1 MDRVKHSP
9 RTAGWISGSLA
20 LMLPLFTWAGD
31 LEDRVSKLERMMQS
45 QGLVE
50 MHSQL
55 ELLQAEVRNLRGEL
69 ELQAHNM
76 EQLQNRQR
84 ELYLDIDRRLR
95 QLEVGGGSSARPAM
109 PPATTAPPPPAT
121 TTWSPAPATT
131 APPPP
136 ATATPSPA
144 PARGTGDPA
153 RERADYEEALN
164 ILREGRYQQA
174 TAAYQKFLSD
184 YPGSS
189 YADNAQ
195 YWLAESSYVTREFD
209 TALTQFQQVI
219 SAYPDSGKIPD
230 ARLKIGY
237 ILYEKS
243 DWPGARREL
252 ETVARE
258 FPDSTAARLAQD
270 RLDRMRK
277 EGH

>member
-1 MDRVKHSP
+1 MERVKNSSRP
-9 RTAGWISGSLA
+9 AGWVSGLLA
-20 LMLPLFTWAGD
+20 LVLPLSGWAGD

-50 MHSQL
+50 MHGQL
-55 ELLQAEVRNLRGEL
+55 EMMQAEVRNLRGEV

-95 QLEVGGGSSARPAM
+95 QLEVGGGPSA
-109 PPATTAPPPPAT
+109 TSAPPPVT
-121 TTWSPAPATT
+121 
-131 APPPP
+131 
-136 ATATPSPA
+136 TATPPVTATRSAA
-144 PARGTGDPA
+144 PSRGAIDPA

-164 ILREGRYQQA
+164 MLREGRYQQA
-174 TAAYQKFLSD
+174 TAAYQKFLGN

-195 YWLAESSYVTREFD
+195 YWLAESAYVTREFD

-243 DWPGARREL
+243 DWPGARHEL

-258 FPDSTAARLAQD
+258 FPDTTAARLAQD